1 MSRPL
6 QAIRIVDGIDMAHL
20 ENADTVAIARGQV
33 VASSVLSGR
42 MVRASAAN
50 NARNAIGL
58 SVSSVNVGF
67 SGDVQSV
74 GIFVMSDWTAVIGTT
89 HLTHGAK
96 YFLSAIPGAGGLS
109 PSPPPLSAAGQ
120 VVQLVGRAVN
130 TTTLELCLSISIIL

>member
-6 QAIRIVDGIDMAHL
+6 QAIRIPDGLDMAHL
-20 ENADTVAIARGQV
+20 ENADTVTIARGQV

-74 GIFVMSDWTAVIGTT
+74 GIFVMSDWTSVIGTT

-109 PSPPPLSAAGQ
+109 PTPPPLSAAGQ

>member
-6 QAIRIVDGIDMAHL
+6 QAIRIPDGLDMAHL
-20 ENADTVAIARGQV
+20 ENADTVTITRGQV

-74 GIFVMSDWTAVIGTT
+74 GIFVMSDWTSVIATT

-109 PSPPPLSAAGQ
+109 PTPPPLSAAGQ

>member
-6 QAIRIVDGIDMAHL
+6 QAIRIPDGLDMAHL
-20 ENADTVAIARGQV
+20 ENADTVTIARGQV

-96 YFLSAIPGAGGLS
+96 YFLANNAGGLS
-109 PSPPPLSAAGQ
+109 ATPPPLSSAGQ

-130 TTTLELCLSISIIL
+130 TTTLELCLSIPIIL